1 MTHVGAADDRLR
13 PMSDRASPD
22 VASEASPRGPDPPLV
37 RATRLAVGA
46 TLLAAAGVSAVVTQ
60 RTRGPDA
67 HAPED
72 EATGGGP
79 LAPPVA
85 GALVRPL
92 VVAAREL
99 DRATLTAVLVTA
111 GLART
116 AVNVARL
123 TPLRRWIDE
132 AAAQLSAWSER
143 GRVEGE
149 IGANQLAD
157 VWDEVL
163 GDIVAQVVRH
173 VDVNDL
179 AATVD
184 VDAVVARVDVD
195 RMLDRIDLDAV
206 AQRIDVEAIVRRL
219 DLAGIAQDVLDQIDV
234 GDIIRESS
242 GSLSVQT
249 VDALRARGADA
260 DRRVAGVVDRLL
272 QRRTTRDVVIVDVTD
287 GPNGDDDPEHAVSTS
302 PTEPTPR

>member
-1 MTHVGAADDRLR
+1 MT
-13 PMSDRASPD
+13 DRASSD
-22 VASEASPRGPDPPLV
+22 ASPHGPDTPLV

-46 TLLAAAGVSAVVTQ
+46 TLIAAAGVSAVVTP
-60 RTRGPDA
+60 RTRRPDA
-67 HAPED
+67 RVD
-72 EATGGGP
+72 EGTGGGP
-79 LAPPVA
+79 TAPPIA
-85 GALVRPL
+85 TALVRPL
-92 VVAAREL
+92 VGAAREL
-99 DRATLTAVLVTA
+99 DRATLTAVLATA

-132 AAAQLSAWSER
+132 AAAQLNAWSER

-163 GDIVAQVVRH
+163 GDIVAQVLSH

-219 DLAGIAQDVLDQIDV
+219 DLAGIAREVLDQIDV
-234 GDIIRESS
+234 EEIIRESS

-272 QRRTTRDVVIVDVTD
+272 QRRTTRDVVIVDVAD
-287 GPNGDDDPEHAVSTS
+287 GPNGDDEPGHAVSTS
-302 PTEPTPR
+302 PTEPTPT